1 MLPRAYALTRLLL
14 HLASRRLHGREHIAE
29 EGHHVAH
36 LTRREVRRLG
46 TLARANT
53 EGDTVVLRVGDG
65 GVEHVHGGQRLR
77 GLVDAILRVAVEG
90 FDEGGE
96 IRDGDL
102 LRSRT
107 LATGEGETDDGNA
120 VIVQTDLDALTG
132 GGEGGG
138 VDGADEQLGHD
149 DLP

>member
-1 MLPRAYALTRLLL
+1 M
-14 HLASRRLHGREHIAE
+14 
-29 EGHHVAH
+29 
-36 LTRREVRRLG
+36 
-46 TLARANT
+46 
-53 EGDTVVLRVGDG
+53 
-65 GVEHVHGGQRLR
+65 EHVHGGQGLR
-77 GLVDAILRVAVEG
+77 GLVDAVLRVAVEG